1 MSKKAL
7 IVDNNYFFVQ
17 FLSELLEKRGYRVL
31 MACDGKEGIAKLE
44 HGPVDIVF
52 ADLIMPKVDVRQFIE
67 FIRMKYQEN
76 HFPIVALSGTVI
88 EQLSE
93 IDEIGADYYI
103 PKGPIDKLTPLLNEF
118 MAEME
123 TKPFF
128 PPMDKKVLATGNVF
142 PRRDAMELI
151 DSLLFHQAVIE
162 STGVGIIIVDNDT
175 RIINAN
181 RMACEIIGKSSADV
195 VNCPVSDIFNNGDRI
210 KIADGLK
217 QAIQQTE
224 ASNASFCSTFHS
236 QVFGTIISPI
246 RLQGTNVGWVVSL
259 APAFQ
264 CDEQATLSHI

>member
-1 MSKKAL
+1 MT
-7 IVDNNYFFVQ
+7 
-17 FLSELLEKRGYRVL
+17 
-31 MACDGKEGIAKLE
+31 KLE
-44 HGPVDIVF
+44 
-52 ADLIMPKVDVRQFIE
+52 AQ
-67 FIRMKYQEN
+67 
-76 HFPIVALSGTVI
+76 
-88 EQLSE
+88 
-93 IDEIGADYYI
+93 
-103 PKGPIDKLTPLLNEF
+103 
-118 MAEME
+118 
-123 TKPFF
+123 PFF
-128 PPMDKKVLATGNVF
+128 PPADKEILATSNVF
-142 PRRDAMELI
+142 PRRDAMELLN
-151 DSLLFHQAVIE
+151 LLQFHQAVIE